1 MVSVA
6 NKLGA
11 FIAISVKDA
20 IKHISAAGIYYK
32 RMRLILYI
40 TDFYKIPT
48 NCVLLSHQEL

>member
-20 IKHISAAGIYYK
+20 IKHILAAGIYYK